1 MDFVKTNMA
10 LIVLVDKIFK
20 ALDEG
25 KIVLAVF
32 SDLSKALIL
41 LTIPLLLKIFKYG
54 IRSSAL
60 N

>member
-10 LIVLVDKIFK
+10 LIVLVDKILK

-32 SDLSKALIL
+32 SDLSKAFD
-41 LTIPLLLKIFKYG
+41 TIDHSFTFKN
-54 IRSSAL
+54 I
-60 N
+60 